1 MLELVYLPSPT
12 RGHQSYSDA
21 VRAFLIESE
30 RRVLSH
36 CEKLLKQNDL
46 SSDERRRLL
55 RLAGEA
61 QEELERLA
69 A

>member
-1 MLELVYLPSPT
+1 
-12 RGHQSYSDA
+12 